1 MNLASNLIS
10 GTNSNVV
17 PNVTPKSNTLYN
29 PDIPVKS
36 DVNNDSIRKQR
47 QIKLKDRYYA
57 DNLLTSQ
64 VKNNGT
70 MSLGDSTSKF
80 SKFGDIDRSI
90 DVNNLR
96 RRNVENN
103 KYTMPDDFFNGSY
116 SAYYSVP
123 RTTRTPINR
132 NSSMSQ
138 PLDPISNMNTLNYKN
153 QFSNTSNPIPITTR
167 TKPNY
172 QRMSKDADFDYDKWL
187 YNHKDDIDDTNYNED
202 LGDGGLTEYDID
214 KINIDRQKTRL
225 DKNYGKDR
233 YGKPIIRAGT
243 KTGIPRRAKKSSII
257 EGIV

>member
-1 MNLASNLIS
+1 MNLASNLIN

-17 PNVTPKSNTLYN
+17 QNVTPKSNILYN

-103 KYTMPDDFFNGSY
+103 KYTMPDDYFNGSY
-116 SAYYSVP
+116 SSYYSVP

-138 PLDPISNMNTLNYKN
+138 PLDPLGNMNTLNYKN
-153 QFSNTSNPIPITTR
+153 QFSSASNPIPITTR
-167 TKPNY
+167 TKPKY
-172 QRMSKDADFDYDKWL
+172 QPMSEDVDFDYDKWL
-187 YNHKDDIDDTNYNED
+187 YNHKEDIDDTED
-202 LGDGGLTEYDID
+202 IDEEDMGLSEYDIE
-214 KINIDRQKTRL
+214 KINLDRQKTRL

-233 YGKPIIRAGT
+233 YGKPIIRTGT
-243 KTGIPRRAKKSSII
+243 KTGIPRRTKKGSII

>member
-1 MNLASNLIS
+1 MNLASNLIN
-10 GTNSNVV
+10 GTNSSVI
-17 PNVTPKSNTLYN
+17 PNVAPKSNALYN

-36 DVNNDSIRKQR
+36 DSNNNSIREQL
-47 QIKLKDRYYA
+47 QLKLKDRYYV

-70 MSLGDSTSKF
+70 MSLGDSTAKF

-90 DVNNLR
+90 DINTLR

-103 KYTMPDDFFNGSY
+103 KYYMPDDYFNGSY

-132 NSSMSQ
+132 NTSMGQ
-138 PLDPISNMNTLNYKN
+138 PIAPLPGMNSLNYKN
-153 QFSNTSNPIPITTR
+153 QFTSNQAMAPAPVM
-167 TKPNY
+167 KPMTGDY
-172 QRMSKDADFDYDKWL
+172 GDFEDYL
-187 YNHKDDIDDTNYNED
+187 YEDDENDDPDD

-214 KINIDRQKTRL
+214 KINLDRYKTRF
-225 DKNYGKDR
+225 DKNTTGKDK
-233 YGKPIIRAGT
+233 YGKPIVRAGT
-243 KTGIPRRAKKSSII
+243 KTGMPRRLKRGSTV